1 MLHVLILI
9 ATHVAMLVLG
19 FLIGVYV
26 LPILTAPKGPD
37 VAALQATAT
46 GALYKGPFERN
57 LKGSDFVHWGEGEV
71 RVLPDRVAHEGR
83 LAPRPDYKLYL
94 APEFV
99 DTKDGFLAIKDKSRR
114 IGDVKTFNGFILDV
128 PAGVDVGAYTTV
140 VVWCEAFS
148 QFISAA
154 KYR

>member
-1 MLHVLILI
+1 MTRLLILLF
-9 ATHVAMLVLG
+9 THLAMLAVG
-19 FLIGVYV
+19 FALGVYT

-37 VAALQATAT
+37 HAELRKTAT
-46 GALYKGPFERN
+46 EAMFHGRFDRN

-71 RVLPDRVAHEGR
+71 RVLKDKIAHEGR
-83 LAPRPDYKLYL
+83 LAPGPDYKLYL
-94 APEFV
+94 SPEFV
-99 DTKDGFLAIKDKSRR
+99 DTKEGFLAIKGKAKR
-114 IGDVKTFNGFILDV
+114 IGDVKTFQGFLLDV
-128 PAGVDVGAYTTV
+128 PADVDVTAYTTV

>member
-9 ATHVAMLVLG
+9 ASHAAALGLG
-19 FLIGVYV
+19 FLVGVYT

-46 GALYKGPFERN
+46 GALYKGRFERN
-57 LKGSDFVHWGEGEV
+57 LKGSDFLHWGEGEV
-71 RVLPDRVAHEGR
+71 RVLADRVAHEGR
-83 LAPRPDYKLYL
+83 LAPGPHYYLYL
-94 APEFV
+94 VPEFV
-99 DTKDGFLAIKDKSRR
+99 DTKDGFLAIKDKSQH
-114 IGDVKTFNGFILDV
+114 IGEVMTFNGFIVDV

>member
-1 MLHVLILI
+1 MLHVLMLI
-9 ATHVAMLVLG
+9 ATHVVMLVLG

-37 VAALQATAT
+37 VAALHATAT
-46 GALYKGPFERN
+46 VALYKGRFERN
-57 LKGSDFVHWGEGEV
+57 LKGSDFLHWGEGEV
-71 RVLPDRVAHEGR
+71 RVLPDRIAHEGR
-83 LAPRPDYKLYL
+83 LAPGPNYYLYL

-99 DTKDGFLAIKDKSRR
+99 DTKDGFLAIKDKSQR
-114 IGDVKTFNGFILDV
+114 IGEVKTFNGFIVDV

>member
-1 MLHVLILI
+1 MARLLILLV
-9 ATHVAMLVLG
+9 THAAMLGIG
-19 FLIGVYV
+19 FAIGVYT

-37 VAALQATAT
+37 LAELRKTAAEAMFR
-46 GALYKGPFERN
+46 GRFDRN

-71 RVLPDRVAHEGR
+71 RVLKDKIAHEGR
-83 LAPRPDYKLYL
+83 LAPGPDYKLYL
-94 APEFV
+94 SPEFV
-99 DTKDGFLAIKDKSRR
+99 DTKDGFLAIKGKAKR
-114 IGDVKTFNGFILDV
+114 IGDVKTFEGFLLDV
-128 PAGVDVGAYTTV
+128 PADVEVAAYTTV

>member
-1 MLHVLILI
+1 VLRVFILVASHAVMLG
-9 ATHVAMLVLG
+9 LG
-19 FLIGVYV
+19 FLIGIFV

-37 VAALQATAT
+37 VAALRANASGT
-46 GALYKGPFERN
+46 LYKGRFERN
-57 LKGSDFVHWGEGEV
+57 LTGSDFVHWGEGEV
-71 RVLPDRVAHEGR
+71 RVLPDRVVHEGR
-83 LAPRPDYKLYL
+83 LAPGPDYKLYL
-94 APEFV
+94 VPEFV
-99 DTKDGFLAIKDKSRR
+99 DTEAGFLAIKDKSRR

-128 PAGVDVGAYTTV
+128 PTGVDVGAYTTV